1 MRHYCRRSFSFFIRL
16 KKLFFIIYVNNLH
29 LSGHVVPMIL
39 QYLLLYQHLQ
49 LSAQCTGQ
57 LHSQAE
63 PRLSEQYSM
72 QVNFLFLLLFDVYN
86 QFGNLALTGNL
97 KKCQSTQPS
106 TLTLS
111 NECKARKVNCGC
123 VYFVYILKPVLF
135 GGFYKQYQMHQCS
148 FHGYQNRVSH

>member
-86 QFGNLALTGNL
+86 QFGNSFDWKP
-97 KKCQSTQPS
+97 KKMSIHSTQYFNPIS
-106 TLTLS
+106 AWVYLKSRLCWGGGQLDPTL
-111 NECKARKVNCGC
+111 NPIFEVQ
-123 VYFVYILKPVLF
+123 I
-135 GGFYKQYQMHQCS
+135 
-148 FHGYQNRVSH
+148 